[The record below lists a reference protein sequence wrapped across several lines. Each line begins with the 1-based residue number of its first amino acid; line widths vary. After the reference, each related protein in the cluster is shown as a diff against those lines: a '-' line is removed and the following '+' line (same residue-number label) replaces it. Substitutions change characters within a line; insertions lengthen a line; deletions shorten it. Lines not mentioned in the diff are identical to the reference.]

1 MSLIGLTGLARCGKD
16 TFGEMLAQKL
26 GYETYALA
34 SPIKEFINDLFGW
47 DERMS
52 DGALKE
58 EEIYTAAT
66 SYTGLLKAFK
76 GFNELLQSTTLLPP
90 YANSYFADRFLE
102 VFKDYFR
109 RNDGVYQWHISP
121 RKAYQLFGTEF
132 GRQVIK
138 DSLWT
143 DIAPKENVIWTDV
156 RFDNESDAVL
166 KANGKI
172 IHVIRPG
179 QNTIGES
186 THASEA
192 GLTNINYFATIV
204 NDGTLAELDGA
215 AASLKAVLIECDEEL
230 SWSL

>member
-1 MSLIGLTGLARCGKD
+1 MLLGLNGIARSGKD

-34 SPIKEFINDLFGW
+34 SPIKGFINSLFGW

-52 DGALKE
+52 DGILKE
-58 EEIYTAAT
+58 EEIYTQACNWPQI
-66 SYTGLLKAFK
+66 YFEFGKFK
-76 GFNELLQSTTLLPP
+76 GLMDNAGIEYESRNLPDKFVKILKP
-90 YANSYFADRFLE
+90 YSVCPHQ
-102 VFKDYFR
+102 VF
-109 RNDGVYQWHISP
+109 QWKISP

-132 GRQVIK
+132 GRECIK
-138 DSLWT
+138 DSIWT

-166 KANGKI
+166 KANGEI